1 MAARKT
7 LHGVHLVHRPRL
19 TREFIASF
27 LKDAIPEYEEIL
39 ISIEKNG
46 GWLNPPP
53 KIAEW
58 LVNLKAH
65 DYPMFYRG
73 EHTLNKALLLTY
85 MPADE
90 INALNAEIEK
100 LPEDQKTARAEQLI
114 TSITEII
121 DDMVNNFPDT
131 PEEQE
136 TAQKEFNELTPD
148 EQIKAVKQAQLFLAS
163 FLASFYNTMS
173 MMVHGQSLTNL
184 VNAAE
189 AGDDEA
195 FRLAVHIDRRILSV
209 LPYFKERH
217 EKAILNGETN
227 FLNKLNYRLTSPLLR
242 GRIRYKTLWLT
253 FAVLDESGLLDGSL
267 KHREI
272 LDICDEAG
280 VGGYENRIEDVGYLS
295 KRLDE
300 YREFQKPFQMSRH

>member
-1 MAARKT
+1 LARQPAFGTAIAASQT
-7 LHGVHLVHRPRL
+7 QTGASLYGGHRL
-19 TREFIASF
+19 
-27 LKDAIPEYEEIL
+27 
-39 ISIEKNG
+39 
-46 GWLNPPP
+46 
-53 KIAEW
+53 
-58 LVNLKAH
+58 LVNLKAQ

-73 EHTLNKALLLTY
+73 EHTLNKALALSF

-90 INALNAEIEK
+90 INTISAEIER
-100 LPEDQKTARAEQLI
+100 LPEDQKTARTEQLI
-114 TSITEII
+114 TTITESV
-121 DDMVNNFPDT
+121 DDILDAWPDT
-131 PEEQE
+131 PEKQE
-136 TAQKEFNELTPD
+136 TAQKMFNDMTPD
-148 EQIKAVKQAQLFLAS
+148 EQAKTVKRAQLFLVS
-163 FLASFYNTMS
+163 FIASFYNTIS
-173 MMVHGQSLTNL
+173 MMVHGQSLTSL
-184 VNAAE
+184 VTAAE

-217 EKAILNGETN
+217 EKAILNGEKD

-253 FAVLDESGLLDGSL
+253 FAVLDQSGLLDGSL

-300 YREFQKPFQMSRH
+300 YREFQKPFRMSRH